1 MLLKPRQEFLSIS
14 LHTVNMIDPACRPAP
29 FRIDSTL
36 YSTVRLPQFRRSA
49 TWSVHIDTDLT
60 MRSRVVVTVRSCFAA
75 QRHIR
80 SVRQTLVVS
89 NVDYCPS
96 VVL

>member
-14 LHTVNMIDPACRPAP
+14 VHAVNMLDPACRPAP

-49 TWSVHIDTDLT
+49 TWGVHIDT

-89 NVDYCPS
+89 NVDYCTS